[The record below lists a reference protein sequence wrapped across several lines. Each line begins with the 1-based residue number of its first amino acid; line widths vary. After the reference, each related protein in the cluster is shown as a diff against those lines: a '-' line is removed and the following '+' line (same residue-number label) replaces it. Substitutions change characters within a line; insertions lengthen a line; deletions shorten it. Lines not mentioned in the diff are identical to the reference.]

1 MNTLQNHSAARNPGG
16 NVIPLR
22 PGLSQSTP
30 FDRLTATLVVAQYR
44 AGTLPE
50 AVLVAL
56 LAGAGL
62 QQ

>member
-1 MNTLQNHSAARNPGG
+1 MNTLQNHSAGRNPAG

-22 PGLSQSTP
+22 PRPSP
-30 FDRLTATLVVAQYR
+30 FDQLTATLVVAQFR
-44 AGTLPE
+44 QGTLPE

>member
-1 MNTLQNHSAARNPGG
+1 MTPARG

-22 PGLSQSTP
+22 RETGRLNPVIQPTPSP
-30 FDRLTATLVVAQYR
+30 FDHLTATLVLAQHR

-50 AVLVAL
+50 AVLIAL

-62 QQ
+62 RP